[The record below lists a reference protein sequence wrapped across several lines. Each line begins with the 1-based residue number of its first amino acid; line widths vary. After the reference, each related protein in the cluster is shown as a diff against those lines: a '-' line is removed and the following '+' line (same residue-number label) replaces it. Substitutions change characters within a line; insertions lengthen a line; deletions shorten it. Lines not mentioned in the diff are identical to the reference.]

1 MKWLT
6 ALVFGALLGGVLPT
20 VIDGQAGVWADSW
33 AGWGTYRPNGG
44 GFLFSI
50 PLANMKE
57 DDAAVI
63 GALRAAAG
71 E

>member
-33 AGWGTYRPNGG
+33 AGWGTVRPNEG

-50 PLANMKE
+50 PLALLC
-57 DDAAVI
+57 AF
-63 GALRAAAG
+63 GARLFFNWHSR
-71 E
+71 